1 MAFQDYELIHT
12 KRVNRIR
19 HGTDIYRQRY
29 FAAQGGWNS
38 LFFLA
43 AFGGAGHQLRQVC
56 GKNKNLINFPCVG
69 QNKSFALWVVVP
81 AISGYLL
88 GIHTFGDAKEFRRLG
103 TFNRQYN

>member
-56 GKNKNLINFPCVG
+56 GKNIISLIFHV
-69 QNKSFALWVVVP
+69 
-81 AISGYLL
+81 
-88 GIHTFGDAKEFRRLG
+88 
-103 TFNRQYN
+103 